1 MMKREDIFPKRS
13 LGQHFLEDKEILEGM
28 AYKLQQCHHVV
39 EIGPG
44 KGGLTD
50 FLLQRKF
57 PYFDVVEV
65 DGRCVTFLRERYKGV
80 RMGIIEGDFLQLQLG
95 ELLPHPLTLVGNLPY
110 NISSQIL
117 FKVLENRD
125 CVVEGLFMLQD
136 EVARRITAQPPSRV
150 GGILT
155 ILLGAYY
162 DLSYVR
168 GVAAALFNPPPKVHS
183 AVVHLVRKRV
193 SLPCNESIFFRV
205 VKVAF
210 QQRRKKLRNAL
221 KGLGETFAAAP
232 AGFLDRRAEELSV
245 EDFILLS
252 EAFSPL

>member
-1 MMKREDIFPKRS
+1 
-13 LGQHFLEDKEILEGM
+13 
-28 AYKLQQCHHVV
+28 
-39 EIGPG
+39 
-44 KGGLTD
+44 
-50 FLLQRKF
+50 
-57 PYFDVVEV
+57 
-65 DGRCVTFLRERYKGV
+65 
-80 RMGIIEGDFLQLQLG
+80 
-95 ELLPHPLTLVGNLPY
+95 
-110 NISSQIL
+110 
-117 FKVLENRD
+117 
-125 CVVEGLFMLQD
+125 MLQD